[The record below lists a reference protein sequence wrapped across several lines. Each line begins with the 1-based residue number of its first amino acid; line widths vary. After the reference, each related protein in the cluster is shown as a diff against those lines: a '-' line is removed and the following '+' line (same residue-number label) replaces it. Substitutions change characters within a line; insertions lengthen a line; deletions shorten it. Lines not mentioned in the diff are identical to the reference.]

1 MPPLTMNKTMINYTL
16 KTTLLYGLD
25 FSLILSILNTRFWK
39 LDQFPS
45 VCGQAPTKLGPFER
59 ANLTLTSSF

>member
-16 KTTLLYGLD
+16 KTTLVYGLD
-25 FSLILSILNTRFWK
+25 FSLILSILNTRIWK

-45 VCGQAPTKLGPFER
+45 IGGEAGRHQLSWVLLKELIS
-59 ANLTLTSSF
+59 L